1 MCLKITRIKKFQ
13 SSLRNLSQ
21 GIALGHD
28 KFPAEIPPPKSVFT
42 AKFWSKVRYSY
53 AWSRIVSGKLWKLEG
68 VDDECRHTG
77 EQVSNRFS
85 LRGKLESLVNCWSG
99 SWADEGAFVV
109 ESSRRWKR
117 GRIGIERRRREKEIR
132 NGCSTKVG
140 AGGSRDRSRWTKSI
154 RGTSRT
160 TLPDD
165 FKEGPRGLGWHV
177 VDIRVRGRDKVIIT
191 GGSLKLKIVG
201 RARGNI
207 SS

>member
-1 MCLKITRIKKFQ
+1 MCLEITRIKKFQ

-109 ESSRRWKR
+109 ESS
-117 GRIGIERRRREKEIR
+117 IE
-132 NGCSTKVG
+132 SKVETG
-140 AGGSRDRSRWTKSI
+140 QNRDRKEKKGERNSKRLLDESGCGWIEGSISLDEIDLGDESDNSARW
-154 RGTSRT
+154 
-160 TLPDD
+160 L
-165 FKEGPRGLGWHV
+165 
-177 VDIRVRGRDKVIIT
+177 
-191 GGSLKLKIVG
+191 
-201 RARGNI
+201 
-207 SS
+207 